1 MAKLRFGY
9 FIAPFHRAGT
19 NPTLALQRDLEFVE
33 HLDALGYDEAWIGE
47 HHSAGTE
54 IISSPEV
61 FIAAAAQRAPRIRFG
76 TGVISLSYHNPLWVA
91 DRLMLLDHLTHGRVI
106 GGMGPGSLPTDS
118 AMIGLSPTDTRE
130 LLETNLDIV
139 VRLLAGESV
148 TAKTATHEL
157 IDARLQLAPYSDGG
171 IPLAVAAVASPTGA
185 RLAGKHG
192 IGLLSIGATLIV
204 DGFDALA
211 HHWGIVEERA
221 AAFGTRVDR
230 GLWTLVGPFHVAETD
245 EQARADVR
253 FGIEAWFRYFQKVA
267 AFPQMTMPGDRVDE
281 MIDVINNM
289 GAGVIGTPERAR
301 AQVQRLWDQSGGF
314 GCMLQMGHEWANPA
328 ATKRSAE
335 LFAAE
340 VMPHF
345 QGQAAT
351 DAGRRPAGRPAARR
365 PRPDS
370 AECDRTHDQE
380 VRSRESRELTDV
392 RGRRRVVYAGLQGLI
407 QSVSGQP
414 STPAISSYIV
424 APSMDSRM
432 MSACPAWRDSSSMR
446 CRATQRTDQ
455 SLHVLGEPRHVVRD
469 RNRCV
474 QIGLGEDPQRLGVLR
489 LQRLQQ
495 LVEGFVVTHH
505 VLVLVGGHRALDRPG
520 IRRREF
526 RRRRGPLRPAALHSG
541 GVLDQTAD
549 RQRAHRRLGPRLLV
563 GQPVGHREERVLLEG
578 EELEQGLAFVG
589 GGRGHSG
596 HR

>member
-9 FIAPFHRAGT
+9 FIAPFHPAGT

-139 VRLLAGESV
+139 VRLLAGEPV

-345 QGQAAT
+345 QGQAEPT
-351 DAGRRPAGRPAARR
+351 LDAARR
-365 PRPDS
+365 
-370 AECDRTHDQE
+370 
-380 VRSRESRELTDV
+380 
-392 RGRRRVVYAGLQGLI
+392 AGQLRDGL
-407 QSVSGQP
+407 
-414 STPAISSYIV
+414 A
-424 APSMDSRM
+424 
-432 MSACPAWRDSSSMR
+432 
-446 CRATQRTDQ
+446 
-455 SLHVLGEPRHVVRD
+455 
-469 RNRCV
+469 
-474 QIGLGEDPQRLGVLR
+474 
-489 LQRLQQ
+489 
-495 LVEGFVVTHH
+495 
-505 VLVLVGGHRALDRPG
+505 
-520 IRRREF
+520 
-526 RRRRGPLRPAALHSG
+526 
-541 GVLDQTAD
+541 QTALS
-549 RQRAHRRLGPRLLV
+549 AIEHMTKKY
-563 GQPVGHREERVLLEG
+563 EAEK
-578 EELEQGLAFVG
+578 AAN
-589 GGRGHSG
+589 
-596 HR
+596 